1 MDGRWS
7 IVDGGSIMRIE
18 NENRLP
24 ADGGSTTPY
33 QSVLSVHFS
42 GVETEAISV
51 TGEPLG
57 HNNLRHT
64 FSFNEYILMIKY
76 KFIFL

>member
-1 MDGRWS
+1 M
-7 IVDGGSIMRIE
+7 DGGSIMRIE

-51 TGEPLG
+51 QQSLASHWDTTTSDT
-57 HNNLRHT
+57 HN
-64 FSFNEYILMIKY
+64 FQ
-76 KFIFL
+76 